1 MDNMIRKSIFLPILI
16 VLCLY
21 GQAIAQEIG
30 QIKKLKG
37 TVYIER
43 AGKSIASTAGM
54 KLMIADTVKTGPD
67 GAVGITLTDDTLL
80 SAGPGTILILSQYA
94 FNPTTHEGQFDTTV
108 RRGTISMVSG
118 KLVKQSQTAVRVIT
132 PSAIMGVRGTE
143 FFVNVEGGDLE

>member
-1 MDNMIRKSIFLPILI
+1 MIQKPIFLPILI

-37 TVYIER
+37 TVYVER

-80 SAGPGTILILSQYA
+80 SAGPGTILSCPNMPSIPQ
-94 FNPTTHEGQFDTTV
+94 PTRVSLTPPCAEEQFQWFQA
-108 RRGTISMVSG
+108 SWLNSH
-118 KLVKQSQTAVRVIT
+118 KLQC
-132 PSAIMGVRGTE
+132 G
-143 FFVNVEGGDLE
+143 